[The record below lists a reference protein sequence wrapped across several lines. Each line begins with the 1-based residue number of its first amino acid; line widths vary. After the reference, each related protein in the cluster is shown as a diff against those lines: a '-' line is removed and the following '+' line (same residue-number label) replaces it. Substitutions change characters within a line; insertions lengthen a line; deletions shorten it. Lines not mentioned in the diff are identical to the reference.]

1 MNLKK
6 LYKVAHDAHSP
17 IELHILIA
25 SHYGLRREEVCGLK
39 WHAINFDTHTITIR
53 HTVVQTK
60 VNGQCKIVKKDRTKN
75 KKSNRTLPLIPFIEK
90 QLKKELKKQEE
101 NKKIFGNAYKNKEDY
116 VLVDSEGKLIKPNF
130 VTKKFKELIDKNNL
144 RPIKFK
150 NLRHSCATLLIA
162 NGITLDK
169 VQILLGHSTVKTTET
184 YYANTEVIDKQ
195 EAIDTIAN
203 VLDKKVANL

>member
-1 MNLKK
+1 ML
-6 LYKVAHDAHSP
+6 
-17 IELHILIA
+17 
-25 SHYGLRREEVCGLK
+25 
-39 WHAINFDTHTITIR
+39 
-53 HTVVQTK
+53 Q
-60 VNGQCKIVKKDRTKN
+60 KN
-75 KKSNRTLPLIPFIEK
+75 
-90 QLKKELKKQEE
+90 
-101 NKKIFGNAYKNKEDY
+101 
-116 VLVDSEGKLIKPNF
+116 
-130 VTKKFKELIDKNNL
+130 FKELIDKNNL